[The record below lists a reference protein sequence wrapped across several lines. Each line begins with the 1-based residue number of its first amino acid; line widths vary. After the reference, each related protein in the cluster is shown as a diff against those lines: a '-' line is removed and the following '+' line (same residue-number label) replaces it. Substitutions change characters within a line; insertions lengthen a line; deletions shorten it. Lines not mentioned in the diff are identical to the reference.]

1 MPYIVFE
8 IYFSPL
14 FQISALHMKNKSQ
27 NEILGIL
34 IRKKRKERQL
44 TQKEMGEWIGKGKS
58 YISKIESGNWS
69 LKNDLLDI
77 LIEKMWPSTDHFLL
91 ELNCMK
97 KTYWEKMKK

>member
-1 MPYIVFE
+1 
-8 IYFSPL
+8 
-14 FQISALHMKNKSQ
+14 MKNKSQ